1 MNIPI
6 CTNHAPWKAEFGG
19 KKLAGWG
26 VLSARDE
33 VVAYIPQSIVH
44 DEANAR
50 LIACAPDMLQA
61 LESIVDAYQR
71 YFDVMP
77 VAWQSYDD
85 YAREVI
91 AKAKGQQ

>member
-6 CTNHAPWKAEFGG
+6 CTNHAPWKAEFGVS
-19 KKLAGWG
+19 GWE
-26 VLSARDE
+26 VISARGE
-33 VVAYIPQSIVH
+33 AVAFIRQSIVH

-50 LIACAPDMLQA
+50 LISCAPEMLQA

-85 YAREVI
+85 YARAII
-91 AKAKGQQ
+91 AKARGLSV

>member
-6 CTNHAPWKAEFGG
+6 CTSHAPWKAEFGG

-44 DEANAR
+44 DESNAR
-50 LIACAPDMLQA
+50 LIASAPDLLSA
-61 LESIVDAYQR
+61 LERLSHPMADDEDLDDAR
-71 YFDVMP
+71 GI
-77 VAWQSYDD
+77 
-85 YAREVI
+85 I
-91 AKAKGQQ
+91 AKAKGLQ